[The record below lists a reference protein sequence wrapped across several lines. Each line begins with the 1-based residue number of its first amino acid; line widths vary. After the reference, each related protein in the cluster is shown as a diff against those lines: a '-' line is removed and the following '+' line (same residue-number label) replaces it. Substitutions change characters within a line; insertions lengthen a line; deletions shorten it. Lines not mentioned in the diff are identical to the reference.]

1 MDNIGCCYGC
11 RLRHLKVDTEKR
23 KLLLSRIAFIFI
35 IVRLVVSCG
44 NDTKTT
50 EAIDENRFIANNSG
64 VIKDTKTGLE
74 WYAGPDESTTW
85 DGAKRL
91 VANLNNDE
99 FAGGGWRMPTKEE
112 LKTLYQEGVGT
123 RNMTPLLKTTG
134 QLVWSGKTEGSVW
147 AWDFNF
153 STGSEGWANRGYS
166 YDKRG
171 FAVRSRK

>member
-1 MDNIGCCYGC
+1 MCFYLI
-11 RLRHLKVDTEKR
+11 VDQI
-23 KLLLSRIAFIFI
+23 KLLFPRIAC
-35 IVRLVVSCG
+35 IVLVVLLVISCG
-44 NDTKTT
+44 DNAKTT
-50 EAIDENRFIANNSG
+50 QSVSKNRFIANNSG
-64 VIKDTKTGLE
+64 VVKDTKTGLE

-85 DGAKRL
+85 DGAKRW
-91 VANLNNDE
+91 VASLNKDE

-153 STGSEGWANRGYS
+153 RSGREGWANRGYS

-171 FAVRSRK
+171 FAVRFRK